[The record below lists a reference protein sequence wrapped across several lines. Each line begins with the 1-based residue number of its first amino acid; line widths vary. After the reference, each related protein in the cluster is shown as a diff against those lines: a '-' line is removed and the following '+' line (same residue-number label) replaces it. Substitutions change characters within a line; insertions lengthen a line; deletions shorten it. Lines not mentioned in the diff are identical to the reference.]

1 MEVDSDSD
9 IPKVEGNNAAVDE
22 NSGKTLSQAGPSYQA
37 IKTKKSNKA
46 RKEHNGLGQNQPGGP
61 NTTSHLTVRASMQ
74 DNSHHQQQQGRGH
87 RRNSR
92 PAMRRMVPP
101 LPDSEYKVVYR
112 PRTGT
117 KVCSWPDE
125 KITKGIARASGSTL
139 KEFYGNVTIQTQW
152 KQNFIIASMHRR
164 RRLYA
169 LRLGSITDIQLGQII
184 YEVTPY
190 FKPLPGTVR
199 GVVHG
204 ITAGTT
210 EERLAELLAANQCGI
225 LHARMLGKST
235 SAVITFQAPHVPFY
249 IEVAGSFARCRPYRR
264 SIQYCKAY
272 GDIGHRQDIRPNPDA
287 TIFSQCGV

>member
-1 MEVDSDSD
+1 MGSCFFQRARSASPALEIVGTAGTRSNDMEVDSDSD

-22 NSGKTLSQAGPSYQA
+22 NSGKTLT
-37 IKTKKSNKA
+37 IKAKKSNKA

-74 DNSHHQQQQGRGH
+74 DSSHHQQQQGRGD

-125 KITKGIARASGSTL
+125 KITKGIARA
-139 KEFYGNVTIQTQW
+139 N
-152 KQNFIIASMHRR
+152 
-164 RRLYA
+164 
-169 LRLGSITDIQLGQII
+169 IQLGQII

-199 GVVHG
+199 GVVHS

-264 SIQYCKAY
+264 SIQYCKVFTMFTVPVPVPKEIKVTVREQE
-272 GDIGHRQDIRPNPDA
+272 DQ
-287 TIFSQCGV
+287 